1 MWRERGWIFF
11 PLKVNLDQLKS
22 LGLASFLIGAGKA
35 DIIKIPPLSPLHR
48 LFSKLVL
55 FLDYKKSVNVFYRS
69 ANFNNFHFI

>member
-22 LGLASFLIGAGKA
+22 LGLASFLISAGKA
-35 DIIKIPPLSPLHR
+35 DIIKIPPLSPLYS

-55 FLDYKKSVNVFYRS
+55 FLDYKKSVNIFYRS
-69 ANFNNFHFI
+69 DNFNNFYFI